1 LPGALEDVM
10 NVGLFVRDLVLGL
23 ADILRNPGSPGWV
36 TLLLLLALGAAV
48 IVYLGKS
55 RAQLRAVTWFRDQVR
70 TVSGPADFAERM
82 LDIDTALNADPGR
95 GPGKQVAETWRE
107 YKDTLVEHVE
117 EGRTV
122 VRNAVRP
129 SIFFNAEDLGFGP
142 GFARHAPGLFVT
154 VGLSLTFL
162 GLISALGSMNLTGDN
177 ATASLNTLLTIA
189 SAKFIMSLT
198 GLVCSIL
205 FTIVLRWRVGK
216 VEHALRQLCH
226 DLEVRLSY
234 VSLEALA
241 IEQLRAA
248 EEQRDRLRE
257 LGYEL
262 VAELGRPLREEL
274 PQAISASIRGEMGP
288 LIDQVSRM
296 GSAGMGSMVADLS
309 QQFSGDVS
317 RALGAA
323 CDRLTEAAAKIG
335 ELAGR
340 LDQSSGRMGAEMEQ
354 AVTRLGQAIDDL
366 RGSMGATA
374 ATAAGALTQGS
385 AQLLAVMNST
395 LEGIRNNTG
404 EGARAM
410 SAAAAEMREAAA
422 GFRAELESASQNS
435 AAAARETLA
444 ASSAQAGAAISDA
457 FDRASA
463 EIAARAGELSAR
475 ASRELIAPIDAIA
488 ERIRGAVSEL
498 SAGAVEMRRMSDAV
512 RSGAEA
518 GETAAGTF
526 RAASQ
531 ALTGAAQPIRE
542 TTERIEASVRGLAA
556 STETA
561 AETVV
566 RSAEQTPRSATS
578 TLDAAGATLGAE
590 RQAIEAALAGVARML
605 EAQRGQ
611 GDRLDTMDVKLGKAF
626 EDYRTQVQGAIEAVG
641 GHVREMTGEM
651 NSALD
656 TMRSILEQAEEF
668 RPQQARRA

>member
-1 LPGALEDVM
+1 M
-10 NVGLFVRDLVLGL
+10 NVGLSVRDVVLGL
-23 ADILRNPGSPGWV
+23 AGVLRNPGAPGWV
-36 TLLLLLALGAAV
+36 TLGLLLALGAAV
-48 IVYLGKS
+48 FCYLRNT
-55 RAQLRAVTWFRDQVR
+55 RAQLHAVGWLGEQVR
-70 TVSGPADFAERM
+70 AVSGPADFAERM
-82 LDIDTALNADPGR
+82 LDIDTALNADVGR
-95 GPGKQVAETWRE
+95 GPRRQVAETWVE

-117 EGRTV
+117 DGRSV

-142 GFARHAPGLFVT
+142 GFARHLPGLFVT

-198 GLVCSIL
+198 GLVCSIV
-205 FTIVLRWRVGK
+205 FTIVLRWRVGA
-216 VEHALRQLCH
+216 VEHALHQLCH

-274 PQAISASIRGEMGP
+274 PQAISASIRGEMAP

-296 GSAGMGSMVADLS
+296 GNAGMGSMVADLS
-309 QQFSGDVS
+309 QQLSGDVS

-323 CDRLTEAAAKIG
+323 GDRLTEAAEKIG
-335 ELAGR
+335 ALAGR

-366 RGSMGATA
+366 RGSVGATA

-385 AQLLAVMNST
+385 EQLLAVMNST
-395 LEGIRNNTG
+395 LEGIRDNTG
-404 EGARAM
+404 EGARTM

-422 GFRAELESASQNS
+422 GFRAELESASQTS
-435 AAAARETLA
+435 AAAARDSLV
-444 ASSAQAGAAISDA
+444 ASSAQAGAAISGA
-457 FDRASA
+457 FEQTSA
-463 EIAARAGELSAR
+463 AIAACAGELSAR
-475 ASRELIAPIDAIA
+475 ASQELIAPIDAIA
-488 ERIRGAVSEL
+488 GRIQGVLTEL
-498 SAGAVEMRRMSDAV
+498 GAGAVEMRRMAEAV

-531 ALTGAAQPIRE
+531 ALTSAAQPIRE
-542 TTERIEASVRGLAA
+542 TTERIEASVRGLAT

-561 AETVV
+561 AATVV
-566 RSAEQTPRSATS
+566 RSAEQTARSAAS
-578 TLDAAGATLGAE
+578 TLDAAGATLRAE
-590 RQAIEAALAGVARML
+590 RQAIEAALAGVTRML
-605 EAQRGQ
+605 DAQRGQ
-611 GDRLDTMDVKLGKAF
+611 GDRLDTMDAKLGKAF
-626 EDYRTQVQGAIEAVG
+626 EDYRTQVQGVIEAIG

-656 TMRSILEQAEEF
+656 VMRSILEQAEEF